1 MGGDSDGDDVTIGD
15 GDDVTIGDRRF
26 SLSFRFWRKRCQTFS
41 VATS

>member
-26 SLSFRFWRKRCQTFS
+26 SLSFRF
-41 VATS
+41 